1 MEARLMEQ
9 KQGLFNLP
17 KVACLSAKASI
28 FTPIR
33 IALSEDAIQV
43 ESKRVKLRP
52 GMPITAEVK
61 TGTRRLIEF
70 FLSPLLRYKQ
80 ESIRES

>member
-9 KQGLFNLP
+9 KPGLFNLP
-17 KVACLSAKASI
+17 KVAGLSATAST

-33 IALSEDAIQV
+33 IALSEDAIQI
-43 ESKRVKLRP
+43 ENKRVKLRP

-61 TGTRRLIEF
+61 TGKRRLIEI